1 LHSIFIY
8 KKTLRRILSN
18 LWLYG
23 AFEVMDKVLQLF
35 KKDLLN
41 KYSETTVKTYIF
53 ELKQFNEW
61 LLDTGTN
68 IFNYKKIDVS
78 NYFNFLISKK
88 SNSATINKIFHA
100 IKIFSIWI
108 DKYIFMENIRRP
120 KQSKDFSTTD
130 KFDIKSLKQILVNIK
145 LSGTDRDFAI
155 VMLMFY
161 TGLKVTECV
170 ELDKDN
176 VDFKKGILTVNN
188 KIVLLKNELSYV
200 LRGYLYS
207 RKDDIK
213 AFFISNRGSRLSIRS
228 IHGIFEKYNI
238 KTKQC
243 KYFFNNFVATD
254 IT

>member
-1 LHSIFIY
+1 
-8 KKTLRRILSN
+8 
-18 LWLYG
+18 
-23 AFEVMDKVLQLF
+23 MDKVLQLF

-120 KQSKDFSTTD
+120 KQTKDFSQVD
-130 KFDIKSLKQILVNIK
+130 KFDIKSLRQLLVNIK

-155 VMLMFY
+155 IMVMFY
-161 TGLKVTECV
+161 TGIKVIECV
-170 ELDKDN
+170 DLNKGDINFE
-176 VDFKKGILTVNN
+176 KGILSINN
-188 KIVLLKNELSYV
+188 KIILLKNELSYV
-200 LRGYLYS
+200 LRGYSYS
-207 RKDDIK
+207 RQDNTK
-213 AFFISNRGSRLSIRS
+213 AFFISNRGTRLSIRT

-243 KYFFNNFVATD
+243 KHFFNNFIATD